1 MIEITWGL
9 QLIYSLGLFSPI
21 VFIAGYAR
29 GHKDGY
35 KEGKWAGQRIKA
47 RQ

>member
-9 QLIYSLGLFSPI
+9 QLIYALGLFSPI
-21 VFIAGYAR
+21 VFIAGYAK
-29 GHKDGY
+29 GYKDGY